1 MTTTIPLAQNWPEM
15 LAMVAGYI
23 GRTPPPDDDT
33 PAAEL
38 RAKIEAALS
47 EAPIPIAFNRL
58 AQAIYDAGDAA
69 DDEVKAIGVAIMGGL
84 SMMGTQNIGALR
96 EDLTAMRYVLMR
108 EIGVQLPIGV
118 AYPPAEDDPW
128 RSEEPKPVETLVVPD
143 GAPA

>member
-23 GRTPPPDDDT
+23 GRTPPLEDDT
-33 PAAEL
+33 PAAAL

-58 AQAIYDAGDAA
+58 AQAIYDAGDVA

-108 EIGVQLPIGV
+108 GNRRAAADRRDLFACRGRPV
-118 AYPPAEDDPW
+118 AQRRTEAGRDAC
-128 RSEEPKPVETLVVPD
+128 R
-143 GAPA
+143 A

>member
-1 MTTTIPLAQNWPEM
+1 A
-15 LAMVAGYI
+15 
-23 GRTPPPDDDT
+23 
-33 PAAEL
+33 L

-58 AQAIYDAGDAA
+58 AQAIYDAGDVA

-108 EIGVQLPIGV
+108 GNRRAAADRRDLFACRGRPV
-118 AYPPAEDDPW
+118 AQRRTEAGRDAC
-128 RSEEPKPVETLVVPD
+128 R
-143 GAPA
+143 A

>member
-23 GRTPPPDDDT
+23 GRTPPLEDDT
-33 PAAEL
+33 PAAAL

-58 AQAIYDAGDAA
+58 AQAIYDAGDVA

-108 EIGVQLPIGV
+108 GNRRAAADRRDLSADRGRPV
-118 AYPPAEDDPW
+118 AQRRAEAG
-128 RSEEPKPVETLVVPD
+128 R
-143 GAPA
+143 GG